1 MKGRGETLVAQAGEI
16 EVVSADGLCQS
27 FSTANQRKGSSQ
39 RLLNRFMVMSV
50 LSYVDFYRPRYAFP
64 KNVLDMAKCD
74 VHGKEEN
81 VFAQTICGLV
91 NRFFCL
97 DAWSFDSPRSRT
109 RVFISITAPG
119 LTPLLDPP
127 QTHAHPDWP
136 GGPNDCPSGRYPRVG
151 GRVYRRVPGPSG
163 PNAWPSGRYSGVGG
177 RVHRCV
183 PGPSGSN
190 AWLPDHYPGLGE
202 RVHRRVPGPS
212 GSKAWPPGRYMR
224 GARRANCRACRI
236 KRFTMV
242 YFFQPSTFKE
252 RFRSNAY
259 SQDIDY
265 Q

>member
-1 MKGRGETLVAQAGEI
+1 MKIFTWNPTSWFTRAVDYFKKVIYIHEVNWKESSNTRLFYESVNDFVRQAMKGRGETLVAQAGEI
-16 EVVSADGLCQS
+16 EVVSADDLCQS

-119 LTPLLDPP
+119 LHHYSIHPRHMHT
-127 QTHAHPDWP
+127 QT
-136 GGPNDCPSGRYPRVG
+136 GRAVQMTVPRVVTRGWEG
-151 GRVYRRVPGPSG
+151 GFI
-163 PNAWPSGRYSGVGG
+163 AA
-177 RVHRCV
+177 C
-183 PGPSGSN
+183 
-190 AWLPDHYPGLGE
+190 
-202 RVHRRVPGPS
+202 
-212 GSKAWPPGRYMR
+212 PGRAVQMPGFR
-224 GARRANCRACRI
+224 IITRDWEKGFTAACPGRAVQ
-236 KRFTMV
+236 K
-242 YFFQPSTFKE
+242 PSQVVT
-252 RFRSNAY
+252 
-259 SQDIDY
+259 
-265 Q
+265 